1 MGKEKRALFWHAC
14 SDSYSSIGNS
24 GDSIAILSADS
35 LFALFSTPFSKN
47 LTVSVPQGP
56 LIES

>member
-14 SDSYSSIGNS
+14 FDPYSAIENK

-35 LFALFSTPFSKN
+35 LFAQFSTPFSKN
-47 LTVSVPQGP
+47 LTVSVPREP